1 MEFIKLEEII
11 KAVNGELVIT
21 GEKDEY
27 NSVSTDTRKI
37 KRGGDIFIALKGEN
51 FNGNNFVETAI
62 EKGADLCI
70 VSELGFDKEKINKS
84 SYIVKVENTNKA
96 LLDLAKYYKSKL
108 GIKVVAI
115 TGSTG
120 KTSTKDLVAAVLSE
134 KYKVFKTEGGNFNN
148 EIGLPLMIFKLDKSY
163 DIAVLEMGM
172 NHFNEIHNMA
182 EAAKPDIAIIT
193 NIGISHIENLGS
205 RENILKAKLEVTDFF
220 DNDNALIINGDNDL
234 LSDFESDKYK
244 VYKIGTENKFDFN
257 GQKLILEEESIEFD
271 ILEQGKIA
279 YKNFK
284 VNVPGKHNVLNS
296 LTAIACAKILD
307 MDYEDIQNGIKNLKA
322 TSMRLD
328 IIRKNGFT
336 IINDCYNAS
345 PDSMKAAIDVMK
357 NINGK
362 RTIALLGS
370 MMELGNESY
379 KAHREVSEYAKE
391 KEIDLLFSIGEFNEA
406 YREGFEEVNKDNY
419 KSFLNNKEAA
429 KYIKNIIRDGDVIL
443 VKASR
448 AMRLEEIVEELR
460 IKQEK

>member
-37 KRGGDIFIALKGEN
+37 KKGDIFIALKGEN

-70 VSELGFDKEKINKS
+70 VSELVFDKEKINKS
-84 SYIVKVENTNKA
+84 SYVVKVENTNKA

-134 KYKVFKTEGGNFNN
+134 KYKVFKTEGNFNN
-148 EIGLPLMIFKLDKSY
+148 EIGLPLMICKLDKSY

-205 RENILKAKLEVTDFF
+205 RKNILKAKLEVTDFF
-220 DNDNALIINGDNDL
+220 DNDNALIINGDDDL

-328 IIRKNGFT
+328 IIRENGFT

-448 AMRLEEIVEELR
+448 VMRLEEIVEELR

>member
-37 KRGGDIFIALKGEN
+37 KKGDIFIALKGEN

-134 KYKVFKTEGGNFNN
+134 KHKVFKTEGNFNN

-220 DNDNALIINGDNDL
+220 DKDNALIINGDNDL

-257 GQKLILEEESIEFD
+257 GQNLILEEESIEFD

-307 MDYEDIQNGIKNLKA
+307 MDYKNIQNGIKNLKA

-328 IIRKNGFT
+328 IIRENGFT

-429 KYIKNIIRDGDVIL
+429 KYIKNIIRDDDVIL

-448 AMRLEEIVEELR
+448 TMRLEEIVEELR

>member
-37 KRGGDIFIALKGEN
+37 KKGDIFIALKGEN

-70 VSELGFDKEKINKS
+70 VSELVFDKEKINKS
-84 SYIVKVENTNKA
+84 SYVVKVENTNKA

-134 KYKVFKTEGGNFNN
+134 KYKVFKTEGNFNN

-205 RENILKAKLEVTDFF
+205 RKNILKAKLEVTDFF
-220 DNDNALIINGDNDL
+220 DNDNALIINGDDDL

-284 VNVPGKHNVLNS
+284 VNVPGKHNLLNS

-328 IIRKNGFT
+328 IIRENGFT

-345 PDSMKAAIDVMK
+345 PDSMKAAIDVME

-362 RTIALLGS
+362 RTIVLLGS

-391 KEIDLLFSIGEFNEA
+391 KGIDLLFSIGEFNEA

>member
-37 KRGGDIFIALKGEN
+37 KKGDIFIALKGEN

-134 KYKVFKTEGGNFNN
+134 KHKVFKTEGNFNN

-205 RENILKAKLEVTDFF
+205 RENILKAKLEITDFF
-220 DNDNALIINGDNDL
+220 DKDNALIINGDNDL

-257 GQKLILEEESIEFD
+257 GQNLILEEESIEFD

-307 MDYEDIQNGIKNLKA
+307 MDYKNIQNGIKNLKA

-328 IIRKNGFT
+328 IIRENGFT

-429 KYIKNIIRDGDVIL
+429 KYIKNIIRDDDVIL

-448 AMRLEEIVEELR
+448 TMRLEEIVEELR

>member
-1 MEFIKLEEII
+1 MEI
-11 KAVNGELVIT
+11 
-21 GEKDEY
+21 
-27 NSVSTDTRKI
+27 
-37 KRGGDIFIALKGEN
+37 
-51 FNGNNFVETAI
+51 NFVETAI
-62 EKGADLCI
+62 EKGAALCI
-70 VSELGFDKEKINKS
+70 VSELKFDKEKVNKS
-84 SYIVKVENTNKA
+84 SYIVKVKNTNKA
-96 LLDLAKYYKSKL
+96 ILDLAKYYKSKL
-108 GIKVVAI
+108 DIKVVAI

-134 KYKVFKTEGGNFNN
+134 KYKVFKTEGNFNN

-172 NHFNEIHNMA
+172 NHLNEIHNMA

-220 DNDNALIINGDNDL
+220 GNDNVLIINGDNDI
-234 LSDFESDKYK
+234 LSNFESDKYK
-244 VYKIGTENKFDFN
+244 VYKIGTEDKFDFN
-257 GQKLILEEESIEFD
+257 GQNLILEEESIKFD

-279 YKNFK
+279 YKGFK

-296 LTAIACAKILD
+296 LIAVACGKILD
-307 MDYEDIQNGIKNLKA
+307 MDYKDIQNGIKKLEA

-328 IIRKNGFT
+328 IIKENGFT

-362 RTIALLGS
+362 RTIAILGT

-391 KEIDLLFSIGEFNEA
+391 KQVDLLFSIGEFNEA
-406 YREGFEEVNKDNY
+406 YREGFEETNKDNY
-419 KSFLNNKEAA
+419 RSFFNNKEAA
-429 KYIKNIIRDGDVIL
+429 IYIKNIIRDGDVIL

-448 AMRLEEIVEELR
+448 AMKLEEIVEELK

>member
-37 KRGGDIFIALKGEN
+37 KKGDIFIALKGEN

-70 VSELGFDKEKINKS
+70 VSELVFDKEKINKS
-84 SYIVKVENTNKA
+84 SYVVKVENTNKA

-134 KYKVFKTEGGNFNN
+134 KYKVFKTEGNFNN
-148 EIGLPLMIFKLDKSY
+148 EIGLPLMICKLDKSY

-205 RENILKAKLEVTDFF
+205 RKNILKAKLEVTDFF
-220 DNDNALIINGDNDL
+220 DNDNALIINGDDDL

-328 IIRKNGFT
+328 IIRENGFT

-345 PDSMKAAIDVMK
+345 PDSMKAAIDVME

-362 RTIALLGS
+362 RTIVLLGS

-391 KEIDLLFSIGEFNEA
+391 KGIDLLFSIGEFNEA

>member
-37 KRGGDIFIALKGEN
+37 KKGDIFIALKGEN

-108 GIKVVAI
+108 DIKVVAI

-134 KYKVFKTEGGNFNN
+134 KHKVFKTEGNFNN

-220 DNDNALIINGDNDL
+220 DKDNALIINGDNDL

-257 GQKLILEEESIEFD
+257 GQNLILEEESIEFD

-296 LTAIACAKILD
+296 LTAIACAKILN
-307 MDYEDIQNGIKNLKA
+307 MDYKNIQNGIKNLKA

-328 IIRKNGFT
+328 IIRENGFT

-345 PDSMKAAIDVMK
+345 PDSMKAAIDVME

-362 RTIALLGS
+362 RTIVLLGS

-391 KEIDLLFSIGEFNEA
+391 KGIDFLFSIGEFNEA